1 MKVLAIRTPT
11 AKSELEILDEMH
23 CLRANVFR
31 GRLSWKV
38 QCVDGREYDE
48 FDRQAPTYIIALSSR
63 GRVVGSA
70 RLLPAVGT
78 TMLQSVFSQ
87 LLEGGHLDA
96 HRGMIESSRF
106 CVDTT
111 DEEGRADG
119 SLHLA
124 TLSMFAGIIQ
134 WCVVNGYSDLVTATD
149 IRFERILNRAGWP
162 MRRLGNPTM
171 INETESVAG
180 LLPIDLQIFERL
192 RPEQFYSSF
201 ADAQT
206 KAA

>member
-1 MKVLAIRTPT
+1 
-11 AKSELEILDEMH
+11 
-23 CLRANVFR
+23 
-31 GRLSWKV
+31 
-38 QCVDGREYDE
+38 
-48 FDRQAPTYIIALSSR
+48 
-63 GRVVGSA
+63 
-70 RLLPAVGT
+70 
-78 TMLQSVFSQ
+78 MLQSVFSQ

-134 WCVVNGYSDLVTATD
+134 WCVVNGYSELVTATD
-149 IRFERILNRAGWP
+149 VRFERILNRAGWP

-192 RPEQFYSSF
+192 RPEQFFSSF

-206 KAA
+206 KAT